1 LCEGTSRSDSIRR
14 TDGRGYYGGSCL
26 ATITKLPTLRRHSL
40 PRYQPVRCFLGQT
53 YVSGHELDRG
63 PCEMLRSGNHER
75 ARVLWVRTPR
85 RTKAL
90 LSFRKQ
96 PRVQISCLRAKVVDF
111 RALPSRL
118 LRSRADGANAPALA
132 DPIFPK
138 HLRLKDNACRP
149 NKNC

>member
-1 LCEGTSRSDSIRR
+1 LCEGTYHSDTIRS
-14 TDGRGYYGGSCL
+14 TYGRGYGGSCL
-26 ATITKLPTLRRHSL
+26 ATITKLPALRRHSL
-40 PRYQPVRCFLGQT
+40 PRYQTARCFLGQT
-53 YVSGHELDRG
+53 YVSLGHELDRG

-96 PRVQISCLRAKVVDF
+96 PRVQMSCLRAKAVDF

-118 LRSRADGANAPALA
+118 LRSRTDRANDPALA